1 MELRNELFEEL
12 YEAHGPGVKRFI
24 FTQAR
29 RDAEA
34 TEDIFQNTWEN
45 VFRYLRTLKE
55 RGAAKSWIYSIAKNE
70 AARYY
75 SRMDRRMPQLPVSID
90 DDDAPDPV
98 DEGADA
104 FPEALA
110 DTDQLAGLLG
120 SLSESEQQL
129 MLLHYGYDMSLSEIA
144 ALMSANYNTVKSVTR
159 RATIKLR
166 KLADA
171 TGDER

>member
-1 MELRNELFEEL
+1 MESRNELFEEL
-12 YEAHGPGVKRFI
+12 YEAHGTGVKRFI

-55 RGAAKSWIYSIAKNE
+55 RSAAKSWIYSIAKNE

-90 DDDAPDPV
+90 ADDAPDPV

-110 DTDQLAGLLG
+110 DTDRLARLLG
-120 SLSESEQQL
+120 GLSESEQQL
-129 MLLHYGYDMSLSEIA
+129 MLLRYGYDMSIAEIA

-159 RATIKLR
+159 RAAIKLR
-166 KLADA
+166 KLAEA
-171 TGDER
+171 AGDEI

>member
-1 MELRNELFEEL
+1 MFEEL
-12 YEAHGPGVKRFI
+12 YEAHGAGVKRFI

-75 SRMDRRMPQLPVSID
+75 SRRDKRMPQLPLSLG
-90 DDDAPDPV
+90 DDDAPDPI

-120 SLSESEQQL
+120 GLSESEQRL
-129 MLLHYGYDMSLSEIA
+129 MLLRYGYDMSISEIA
-144 ALMSANYNTVKSVTR
+144 ALMHANYNTVKSVTR

-166 KLADA
+166 KLAKA
-171 TGDER
+171 AGDER

>member
-1 MELRNELFEEL
+1 MEKANELFEEL
-12 YEAHGPGVKRFI
+12 YEAHGAGVKRFI

-75 SRMDRRMPQLPVSID
+75 SRMDRRTPQLPVSID
-90 DDDAPDPV
+90 GEDAPDPV
-98 DEGADA
+98 DEGAGA
-104 FPEALA
+104 FPDELAL
-110 DTDQLAGLLG
+110 TDQLAGLLG
-120 SLSESEQQL
+120 GLSEPEQQL
-129 MLLHYGYDMSLSEIA
+129 MLLRYGYDMSIAEIA
-144 ALMSANYNTVKSVTR
+144 TLMSANYNTVKSVTR

-166 KLADA
+166 RLAEMA
-171 TGDER
+171 GDER